1 MLDLSLAAA
10 NLAVGMRL
18 HLSLDLAR
26 IPAPL
31 PKRLCSRLGRPNNII
46 NMTLSEFGSKAG
58 EMLRP
63 AIEQSWLYRN

>member
-1 MLDLSLAAA
+1 
-10 NLAVGMRL
+10 MRL

-26 IPAPL
+26 IPAKLTSSVTKEAQQHNQYDFEPSSGTN
-31 PKRLCSRLGRPNNII
+31 P
-46 NMTLSEFGSKAG
+46 G